1 MKVLT
6 VVSNGYDYGT
16 AYYLNDELY
25 AFVHTND
32 EYEKE
37 DILLGIIESGG
48 ADKVDRI
55 DIDNIIEKLE
65 YSEDFN
71 GEFQHP
77 KSLTELKKA
86 LK

>member
-1 MKVLT
+1 MDKLR
-6 VVSNGYDYGT
+6 
-16 AYYLNDELY
+16 
-25 AFVHTND
+25 
-32 EYEKE
+32 
-37 DILLGIIESGG
+37 LGSKIGEISRCFIGEVPVIDVESGE